1 MEFRVFPV
9 LATFRRRAYDEGMS
23 NPAVDELLS
32 TFDLFD
38 DWEDRYRYI
47 IELGDEVEHLPA
59 EHKIE
64 ANRVQGCQ
72 SNVWLI
78 AEVEPTTPAPMID
91 IAADSDSQIVRG
103 LIGILLK
110 VYSHRTPD
118 EILNFDIEGLFQKIG
133 LSQHLSRSRS
143 NGFFS
148 MVNRIRSIATAAK
161 AA

>member
-1 MEFRVFPV
+1 
-9 LATFRRRAYDEGMS
+9 MS
-23 NPAVDELLS
+23 NPAVAELLS
-32 TFDLFD
+32 NFDLFD

-59 EHKIE
+59 DCKTE

-72 SNVWLI
+72 SNVWLV
-78 AEVEPTTPAPMID
+78 ADVEPTQPAPMID
-91 IAADSDSQIVRG
+91 IQADSDSQIVRG
-103 LIGILLK
+103 LIAILLK
-110 VYSHRTPD
+110 VYSHRTPE
-118 EILNFDIEGLFQKIG
+118 EILAFDIQGLFEKIG

-148 MVNRIRSIATAAK
+148 MVNRVRSIAERAK

>member
-1 MEFRVFPV
+1 
-9 LATFRRRAYDEGMS
+9 MS
-23 NPAVDELLS
+23 AAVDELLS

-47 IELGDEVEHLPA
+47 IELGDELDHLPP
-59 EHKIE
+59 EQKIE

-72 SNVWLI
+72 SNVWMV
-78 AEVEPTTPAPMID
+78 ADVEPTSPAPMID

-103 LIGILLK
+103 LISILLK
-110 VYSHRTPD
+110 IYSHRTPQ
-118 EILNFDIEGLFQKIG
+118 EILAFDIQGLFEKIG

-148 MVNRIRSIATAAK
+148 MVNRIRSVAEAASHE
-161 AA
+161 APSG